1 MIQTESRAQITKA
14 QVKGYRL
21 YLEDNREPQIIIKQ
35 DNEIIRFE
43 FQKETVRRI
52 EGED

>member
-1 MIQTESRAQITKA
+1 MIQIESRVQITKV
-14 QVKGYRL
+14 QVKGYRF
-21 YLEDNREPQIIIKQ
+21 YLEDNRELQIIIKQ

-43 FQKETVRRI
+43 FQKEIVRRI